1 MASIGLRYPVYAP
14 LTENEEAG
22 TFQYGNGK
30 IAAKAINVEM
40 NINIA
45 ESILY
50 ADDTAAESIK
60 EFIDGT
66 LTFTADDLD
75 AEVRGD
81 WLGNTTEKVSIGEE
95 EIDVLVSTDEDMP
108 GYFGFGFIVPKI
120 KNNTRLY
127 RAIIFP
133 KIQFKEPNE
142 SAETKGQQINWQ
154 TPQIE
159 GRIFRRVDGV
169 WKKEIT
175 VNSLATAKAWLAQ
188 ELNIA
193 AEGGGEGGA

>member
-14 LTENEEAG
+14 LTEDDMAG
-22 TFQYGNGK
+22 TFQYGIGK
-30 IAAKAINVEM
+30 VAAKAINVEM
-40 NINIA
+40 NLNIA

-50 ADDTAAESIK
+50 ADDTAAESVK

-66 LTFTADDLD
+66 FTFTADDLD
-75 AEVRGD
+75 ETVKAD
-81 WLGNTTEKVSIGEE
+81 WLGNTTETVTVNTEQVN
-95 EIDVLVSTDEDMP
+95 VLVSKDEDMP

-120 KNNTRLY
+120 KNKVRLY
-127 RAIIFP
+127 RAIILP
-133 KIQFKEPNE
+133 KIQFREPNE